1 MKTVKKIMIV
11 GPAIGIPLMIAM
23 AALGFL
29 EPYASLYTA
38 YGWPYWTAL
47 LIILGSLIFLPV
59 IYILA
64 SKTTI
69 KYGRT
74 KIITSI
80 SISGY
85 ALRLIVIIAGVMLI
99 AAVIEDWLSLYFAEF
114 FLHNNHYLNAN
125 GVVWSASA
133 MGDLANW
140 LNISPAYITVFGYR
154 MPILYPVFILTGII
168 LISLAIL
175 VPRYWY
181 KKVGL
186 WR

>member
-1 MKTVKKIMIV
+1 MKTVKKIMIIA
-11 GPAIGIPLMIAM
+11 PAIGVPLLIAM
-23 AALGFL
+23 AALSFL
-29 EPYASLYTA
+29 EPYASLYKA
-38 YGWPYWTAL
+38 YGWPYWAAL

-74 KIITSI
+74 KITTSI

-99 AAVIEDWLSLYFAEF
+99 AAVVEDWLSLYFAEF

-125 GVVWSASA
+125 GVVWSA
-133 MGDLANW
+133 MGDLATW
-140 LNISPAYITVFGYR
+140 MGISPTYIVVFGYR
-154 MPILYPVFILTGII
+154 MPLLYPVFLITGII
-168 LISLAIL
+168 LISLAVL

-181 KKVGL
+181 RKLGL
-186 WR
+186 